1 MATVR
6 YLVNDVDA
14 SIAFYEAIGFTLAD
28 RWGPPFAV
36 MTLGGLTLW
45 VSGPGTSASKPL
57 PDASQPCAGGWNRFV
72 IEVPDIDAAVRD
84 VLAKGG
90 RFRSDPIQGPG
101 GRQVVCEDPS
111 GNPIELFEPRS

>member
-1 MATVR
+1 MT
-6 YLVNDVDA
+6 
-14 SIAFYEAIGFTLAD
+14 IGD
-28 RWGPPFAV
+28 
-36 MTLGGLTLW
+36 LTLW
-45 VSGPGTSASKPL
+45 VNGPGTSASKPL
-57 PDASQPCAGGWNRFV
+57 PDGSRPQASGWNRFV

-111 GNPIELFEPRS
+111 GNVVELFQPA